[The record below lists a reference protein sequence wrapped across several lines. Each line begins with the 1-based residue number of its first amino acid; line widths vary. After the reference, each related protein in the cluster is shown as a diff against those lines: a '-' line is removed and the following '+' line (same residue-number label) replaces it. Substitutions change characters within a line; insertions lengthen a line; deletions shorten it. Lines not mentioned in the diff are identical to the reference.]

1 MKRIIILALALC
13 LSACDG
19 YGNTTTDITKGY
31 ALPIGLLE
39 DCAVYK
45 LHSATVMDAIIA
57 RCPNSTTTT
66 IQQDKARTTSVV
78 IDGVPYSP
86 EGK

>member
-19 YGNTTTDITKGY
+19 DGNTTTDITKGY
-31 ALPIGLLE
+31 ALPVGLLE

-45 LHSATVMDAIIA
+45 LHSE
-57 RCPNSTTTT
+57 
-66 IQQDKARTTSVV
+66 
-78 IDGVPYSP
+78 IDT
-86 EGK
+86 EMLLRLF